1 MAIITLPTGIKFAAG
16 SGAGQRTYGMSTS
29 SDATG
34 AGQDRTFGPSRWTLR
49 LVSPEEMLPTEA
61 ALWESVVIR
70 LRGRINHLAAH
81 DPGKVAPLGTRRGTL
96 TLTAAAAAGA
106 TSISVSGTGTLVAG
120 DWLQIGTGLGTSQLV
135 KVAVDTS
142 TAAVTIEPPL
152 RTAFAINAAVTW
164 DKPLG
169 YYKLASQ
176 VGQWTY
182 GAGTLQGGFA
192 LDLVE
197 QWA

>member
-1 MAIITLPTGIKFAAG
+1 MAIITLPSGIKFAAG
-16 SGAGQRTYGMSTS
+16 SGAGMRTYGMQTQ

-34 AGQDRTFGPSRWTLR
+34 AMQTRTFGPSRWSLK
-49 LVSPEEMLPTEA
+49 LISPEEMSLQEA

-70 LRGRINHLAAH
+70 LRGRVNHLAAY

-96 TLTAAAAAGA
+96 TLSAAAAAGA
-106 TSISVSGTGTLVAG
+106 TTIQVSGTGTLLAG
-120 DWLQIGTGLGTSQLV
+120 DWLQIGTGLGSSQLV

-152 RTAFAINAAVTW
+152 RMAFALNAAVTW

-169 YYKLASQ
+169 YYKLASEM
-176 VGQWTY
+176 GLWTY
-182 GAGTLQGGFA
+182 GAGSLQGGFA
-192 LDLVE
+192 LDLLE
-197 QWA
+197 QFA